1 MTKKTTIIK
10 TLLLTF
16 LLIIMCSSCFM
27 LTACKDEPTVYKL
40 YQYETSS
47 SVYELGESF
56 YGMKLKKDFVKLTL
70 DEDGKAELKISVGFI
85 EGETEYENTYKTY
98 KGSYTETET
107 EIIAT
112 FPEFSSSAL
121 KGTKTGNLIS
131 IRISSYATMLLK
143 K

>member
-1 MTKKTTIIK
+1 MTKKNTIIK

-16 LLIIMCSSCFM
+16 LFIMCSSCFM
-27 LTACKDEPTVYKL
+27 LTACSDEPTVYKL

-70 DEDGKAELKISVGFI
+70 DEDGKAELKISVGFM
-85 EGETEYENTYKTY
+85 EGETEYETTYKTY

-131 IRISSYATMLLK
+131 IRFSSYQTMILK